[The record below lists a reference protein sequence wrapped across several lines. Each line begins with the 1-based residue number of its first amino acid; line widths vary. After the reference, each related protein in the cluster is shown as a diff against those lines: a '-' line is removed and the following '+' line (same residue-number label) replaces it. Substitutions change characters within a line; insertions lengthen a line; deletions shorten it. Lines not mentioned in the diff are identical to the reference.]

1 MNSIKSL
8 NIKLP
13 RHYRADDFLA
23 FHKRDQQMLSEHVNK
38 QTLSKGIIWHGKA
51 ALLRIEFKKSN
62 ARADLLVDGEI
73 NTPADDAEFALL
85 TTRMFGLQ
93 QKIVEFEQHYKDHP
107 LLGPLITQN
116 PGLRVAVTS
125 TPFEALTW
133 AITGQQISVSAA
145 VSIRRRFIQ
154 LAGIQH
160 SSGLY
165 CYPDETILSTLTEE
179 QLRQA
184 GFSTAKASTLLGLS
198 SYLIE
203 NKISLNRLLTSR
215 EEIEELSIQL
225 LKIRGIGPWSISYA
239 LLRGFG
245 WLDGSLH
252 GDVAVRRSLQKLL
265 NSDEQISEKET
276 QKWLLEFS
284 PWRALVAAHLW
295 EMHNKKPTGSF

>member
-1 MNSIKSL
+1 MSNIKSL
-8 NIKLP
+8 TIKLP
-13 RHYRADDFLA
+13 RHYRSDDFLA
-23 FHKRDQQMLSEHVNK
+23 FHKRDQQMLSEQVHN
-38 QTLSKGIIWHGKA
+38 QTLSKGIVWRGKP
-51 ALLRIEFKKSN
+51 ALLRIEFKKTS
-62 ARADLLVDGEI
+62 AKAELLVDGKANKKSDDHEFEI
-73 NTPADDAEFALL
+73 L

-93 QKIVEFEQHYKDHP
+93 QTIIEFEKNYHDHP
-107 LLGPLITQN
+107 LLGPLIVKN

-154 LAGIQH
+154 LIGLQH

-165 CYPDETILSTLTEE
+165 CYPDEIILSKLSKE
-179 QLRQA
+179 QLRHA
-184 GFSTAKASTLLGLS
+184 GFSKAKANTLLDLS
-198 SYLIE
+198 HYLLE

-215 EEIEELSIQL
+215 AEIEELSAQL
-225 LKIRGIGPWSISYA
+225 LQVRGIGPWSVSYA

-245 WLDGSLH
+245 WMDGSLH

-276 QKWLLEFS
+276 QRWLLEFS

-295 EMHNKKPTGSF
+295 AMHNTVKSGSF